1 MNTLNFYKNRIL
13 VMALSI
19 LILYVPPAS
28 AHLRWFAEDSQKRG
42 YLYND
47 LVSYSLIWI
56 GVGIT
61 LIIIGIFID
70 KILPKVSAPWQ
81 PTLIEKYATSI
92 LGIFVGASLIISAL
106 DGNVFSMNIKD
117 TGALH
122 TVLLLCEGFIGVSL
136 VFGLAVRQASLLLI
150 ALWLVA
156 TLTAG
161 LVVTLENLWVLGA
174 AIFFFLRG
182 RPLLRYSRED
192 IFPFLNINVSQAQA
206 LTFLR
211 IFIGANLIF
220 LGFSEKI
227 MVPEL
232 GLSFLQEHQ
241 WNFMKHLG
249 LLWFA
254 DDLFVFS
261 AGAVEI
267 ILGIFL
273 VAGLAVRLTAA
284 VLAILFLTPPF
295 FMGPAEMI
303 GHIPHISIVAMLLL
317 FGRGCTFTVAFTAL
331 VAMLKHIKISKQ
343 TLSED
348 ALQDQPMTN
357 IMHSLPSHSPLE
369 NLYDNGI
376 HQKIRLL
383 VTLSRTRGILSSL
396 PDYDMKNRYERV
408 LGAGK
413 NTDIYHRP
421 ASPTKR
427 YNCISRLSRNR
438 YLPLAAGRQRGQ
450 QWLRRQN
457 PAA

>member
-1 MNTLNFYKNRIL
+1 MNTLNFYKNHIL

-19 LILYVPPAS
+19 LTLYVPPAS

-47 LVSYSLIWI
+47 MALYSLAWI
-56 GVGIT
+56 SVGIT

-81 PTLIEKYATSI
+81 PILIEKYATSI
-92 LGIFVGASLIISAL
+92 LGVFVGASLILSAL
-106 DGNVFSMNIKD
+106 DGNLFSMNIKD
-117 TGALH
+117 VGALH

-150 ALWLVA
+150 TLWLVVA
-156 TLTAG
+156 LTAG
-161 LVVTLENLWVLGA
+161 LVVTLENLWILGT
-174 AIFFFLRG
+174 AIFFLLRG
-182 RPLLRYSRED
+182 RPLLHYFRED
-192 IFPFLNINVSQAQA
+192 IFSFLNVNVSQAQA

-211 IFIGANLIF
+211 IFIGINLIF

-232 GLSFLQEHQ
+232 GLSFLQEYQ
-241 WNFMKHLG
+241 WNFMKPLG
-249 LLWFA
+249 LLWFS

-267 ILGIFL
+267 ILGVFL

-331 VAMLKHIKISKQ
+331 VAMLKHVKISKQ
-343 TLSED
+343 ILSVD
-348 ALQDQPMTN
+348 ALQDQQITN
-357 IMHSLPSHSPLE
+357 VMHSLPPHPPSG
-369 NLYDNGI
+369 NLYDNGM
-376 HQKIRLL
+376 HPKARFL
-383 VTLSRTRGILSSL
+383 VPLSRTHGILSS
-396 PDYDMKNRYERV
+396 PPGYNMKNRYRRIP
-408 LGAGK
+408 GAGK
-413 NTDIYHRP
+413 NSDVYHRTI
-421 ASPTKR
+421 SSTER
-427 YNCISRLSRNR
+427 YSCISRLSRNR